1 MSAGI
6 ARPAWIR
13 PHQRRMVADAQ
24 PQPRLLPRGI
34 ETLEIFKDLAPAALD
49 TLRAELE
56 WLSLPG
62 GWTLFEEGE
71 SGDSLYVVISGRL
84 GVYAKAAGGS
94 EELIAEL
101 VAGETA
107 GEMALLSGEPRSA
120 TVVAM
125 RDTELLRLSR
135 KAFERLLESSLHASR
150 FMTSLLVRRLKVTS
164 HRRAVT
170 EAPATLVI
178 VPLSP
183 DVPASQVSRQLAV
196 ALSNLG
202 RKVCVLDESAAAHD
216 TEWFARVESAND
228 NLIFQADCDGSE
240 WTRLC
245 LRQADRIL
253 ILMRADQGDSATPAA
268 LAAILRE
275 HRHARAELV
284 IVHTEGARRAR
295 FAAGPM
301 STMGVSFHTHV
312 RAGNPQDA
320 ARLARLLTGRAV
332 GVVFSGGGARGFAHL
347 GVLRALREA
356 AIPVD
361 LFGGASMG
369 AIIGAGAAMEWEDD
383 EFRQRL
389 FAAFVDSNPFSDYTI
404 PIVSLARGRKV
415 SRLLREH
422 FGDTL
427 IEESWRTYFCTSSD
441 LTSGQVSVHRSGPLW
456 SAIRASTA
464 IPGVLAPVVESGH
477 ILVDGGVLNNMPI
490 DLMLA
495 MKRGPVIAVD
505 VARKQSVVGEA
516 EGLEDRPLREL
527 IRARRRGT
535 PNIIGLLMRA
545 GTVGSEAQIRQ
556 LRPQVDLLIEPAL
569 HGISMLDWKAYDAA
583 VEAGYRDTIEML
595 ERGDLP
601 HLRAG
606 AQQK

>member
-1 MSAGI
+1 MSGAI
-6 ARPAWIR
+6 ARHAPIR
-13 PHQRRMVADAQ
+13 LHEFSAVIAQ
-24 PQPRLLPRGI
+24 QPEPRLLPPGI
-34 ETLEIFKDLAPAALD
+34 ETLEIFEDLAPAARD
-49 TLRAELE
+49 TLCEELE

-62 GWTLFEEGE
+62 GWSLFNEGE

-84 GVYAKAAGGS
+84 GVYAKAAGAP
-94 EELIAEL
+94 EQLIAQI

-125 RDTELLRLSR
+125 RDTELLRLPR
-135 KAFERLLESSLHASR
+135 QAFERLLDTSLHAAR
-150 FMTSLLVRRLKVTS
+150 FMTSLLVRRLKATS
-164 HRRAVT
+164 HRRAVA
-170 EAPATLVI
+170 EAPATLAM

-183 DVPASQVSRQLAV
+183 DVPATEISRQLAA
-196 ALSNLG
+196 ALADLG
-202 RKVCVLDESAAAHD
+202 RKVCVLDQSAAPHD
-216 TEWFARVESAND
+216 TEWFASVERAND
-228 NLIFQADCDGSE
+228 NLIFQAGCDGSE

-253 ILMRADQGDSATPAA
+253 ILSRADQGDSATPPA
-268 LAAILRE
+268 LAAMLRE

-284 IVHTEGARRAR
+284 TVHPESARRAR
-295 FAAGPM
+295 LAPGLIG
-301 STMGVSFHTHV
+301 TMGISFNTHL
-312 RAGNPQDA
+312 RTGHPQDV

-332 GVVFSGGGARGFAHL
+332 GIVFSGGGARGFAHV

-369 AIIGAGAAMEWEDD
+369 SIIAAGAAMEWDDD
-383 EFRQRL
+383 EFRRRL
-389 FAAFVDSNPFSDYTI
+389 IAAFVDSNPFSDYTL
-404 PIVSLARGRKV
+404 PVVSLARGRKV

-422 FGDTL
+422 FGDTR

-456 SAIRASTA
+456 RAIRASSA
-464 IPGVLAPVVESGH
+464 IPGVLAPVVEGGH

-505 VARKQSVVGEA
+505 AARNQSVTGEA
-516 EGLEDRPLREL
+516 EGLEDRPLWEL

-535 PNIIGLLMRA
+535 PNIIGLLMRV
-545 GTVGSEAQIRQ
+545 GTVGSEAQTRQ

-569 HGISMLDWKAYDAA
+569 QGISMLDWKAYDAA
-583 VEAGYRDTIEML
+583 VEAGYRHTIEIL
-595 ERGDLP
+595 ERGDFP
-601 HLRAG
+601 HLRA
-606 AQQK
+606 